1 MNKTILSLFILLLLF
16 QGVQAQAT
24 LSLTLDEMTIRDY
37 VNLDD
42 PDFELISYA
51 TLKNEGSEAISI
63 KWERVVIDMP
73 EGWSVLVCDVN
84 SCYEPIVY
92 SNIADD
98 IGMDAPVPLEPGET
112 TNLDVHIKP
121 NGISGAGEVRIDV
134 SLADNPDNILI
145 SETYLFDALVSS
157 WREFSKARLN
167 VFPNP
172 ATDYL
177 EVQGAPGAGR
187 LVISNILGRQM
198 HSFNL
203 APGGRYYLGGLP
215 SGLYLASVMN
225 QKGEI
230 LKTFRISKRAVRP

>member
-42 PDFELISYA
+42 PDFELVSYG
-51 TLKNEGSEAISI
+51 TLKNEGSEAVSI
-63 KWERVVIDMP
+63 KWERVVIGLP

-98 IGMDAPVPLEPGET
+98 IGMDAPVSLEPGET
-112 TNLDVHIKP
+112 TNLDVHIRP

-134 SLADNPDNILI
+134 SLADDPEDILI
-145 SETYLFDALVSS
+145 SETYLFDALVSGS
-157 WREFSKARLN
+157 REFSKARLN

-177 EVQGAPGAGR
+177 EVQGAPAAGR

-198 HSFNL
+198 RSYNL
-203 APGGRYYLGGLP
+203 APGSRYYLGSLP
-215 SGLYLASVMN
+215 SGLYLASVVN
-225 QKGEI
+225 QKGAI